1 MQHSDSEWASLCHKV
16 KGLLPEDIGKKAWYL
31 VIFATLAVSPETS
44 LPASF
49 YTYLKENEPGCSSEA
64 SLDYLGQRFR
74 DVLLK
79 QLSLVG
85 GPQVLSVLIPLAKA
99 EGDIE
104 SKAKSSSLNEK
115 WFVSSVSSLSEYLSN
130 GLSRRRAD
138 KMNVPAIYNRGLQTI
153 NTIYG
158 EELLKKIFNTWGSHK
173 EDVKFNE
180 VYTLY
185 GLWLSDFE
193 VLTPLETEAVVY
205 SSISCLGLGGPGN
218 WHLRGMGRLLGAKG
232 KDDASEEMQ
241 EILQKLMNLKEA
253 VVSVVHFVG
262 QEFVNKAKLDKW
274 ADATSVSR
282 DLGGWGN

>member
-1 MQHSDSEWASLCHKV
+1 MMQHSDKEWASLCHKV
-16 KGLLPEDIGKKAWYL
+16 KGLLPEDIGKQAWYL

-49 YTYLKENEPGCSSEA
+49 YTYLKEHEPAFSSEA
-64 SLDYLGQRFR
+64 SLDYHGQRFR

-99 EGDIE
+99 EGDVE

-115 WFVSSVSSLSEYLSN
+115 W
-130 GLSRRRAD
+130 RAD
-138 KMNVPAIYNRGLQTI
+138 KMNVPEIYNRGLQTI

-158 EELLKKIFNTWGSHK
+158 EELLNNIFNTWGSHK

-180 VYTLY
+180 IYTLY

-232 KDDASEEMQ
+232 KDDASEEMK
-241 EILQKLMNLKEA
+241 EILQKLNNLKEA